1 LQAIKKALNKEIPSS
16 IKIENT
22 LQNVANSSD
31 NKEPDKKML
40 QIVDKFTDA
49 EKIRLELVHKIQE
62 MKEIVNQYGTRQ

>member
-1 LQAIKKALNKEIPSS
+1 MQAIKKALNKEIPSS